1 MNDYDFDALFE
12 NQIANL
18 YGCTVE
24 EYWQREREYEIARE
38 IAGGGSDHWCEPDA
52 DINHPF

>member
-1 MNDYDFDALFE
+1 MNDYDALFE

-24 EYWQREREYEIARE
+24 EYWQREREYEIA
-38 IAGGGSDHWCEPDA
+38 GGGSDHWCEPDA

>member
-1 MNDYDFDALFE
+1 MIDVYDDYNAEFE
-12 NQIANL
+12 NSIANL

-24 EYWQREREYEIARE
+24 EYWERQRELENADS
-38 IAGGGSDHWCEPDA
+38 GSDHWCEPDA